1 MESSRVVGVRLWQP
15 FSLGSIASMLAR
27 YGWEA
32 NGQGSLPCCLPR
44 LTSLLS
50 LQYPGV
56 AQSINSDVNNLMAVL
71 NMSNMLPE
79 GQAGL

>member
-1 MESSRVVGVRLWQP
+1 MESRVVMAQVVAT
-15 FSLGSIASMLAR
+15 FSLGSITSKLAR

-32 NGQGSLPCCLPR
+32 NGQGQPAASLGNFC
-44 LTSLLS
+44 LS

-79 GQAGL
+79 GQAGP